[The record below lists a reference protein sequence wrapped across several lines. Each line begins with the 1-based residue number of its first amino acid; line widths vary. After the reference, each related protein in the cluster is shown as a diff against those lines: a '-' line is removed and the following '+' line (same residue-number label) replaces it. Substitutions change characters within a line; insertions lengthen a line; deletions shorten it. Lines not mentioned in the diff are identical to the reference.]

1 MTNWNDSTGRCSH
14 ICLSQ
19 GKHGGCQLIVW
30 KNQGCGSRSKGKR
43 SVLFSMRDGPTG
55 RGGRAALPDGLLRA
69 ALIPKGSRDKLPPTG
84 WLKTREIDSLAVPE
98 AASRK
103 SRGRRARLPMTA
115 PGPPFSLFQPLVAPG
130 VPWLVPA
137 SLPFLLC
144 PHTASPLCF

>member
-30 KNQGCGSRSKGKR
+30 KNQGRGSRSKGKR
-43 SVLFSMRDGPTG
+43 SVLFSMRDGPDREGWESRPPRWVTQG
-55 RGGRAALPDGLLRA
+55 CVNSQGQ
-69 ALIPKGSRDKLPPTG
+69 RDKLPPTG

-115 PGPPFSLFQPLVAPG
+115 PRPPFSLFQPLVAPG

-137 SLPFLLC
+137 SLPFLLR